1 MLDRVLPLDVLGM
14 IFVLAQWP
22 SLARVSRAFYAA
34 SQSAGVRARYCL
46 AEFGRG
52 RVLDGA
58 LGLPAR
64 RPRMT
69 RPDVVLLL
77 LRLGADPRADDQWV
91 LRHACDCAG
100 PWTPIVR
107 TVLHMRHQGPGR
119 IPTDLDPVS
128 GWRGIGNTDVTS
140 PGPLL
145 IDVHDGDDLALRI
158 AAGRGHTAIVNILL
172 DAGADAE
179 ALRGEPLALAAA
191 NAHADTVRAL
201 LGRGADAG
209 AEHSR
214 ALRSAVLCGDAN
226 TDSVTAL
233 LDAGACV
240 HAVDDSCLLAASYA
254 GDGSALAPGSPP
266 PDASRAALLAYAT
279 TNLPMHPPR
288 PAPAAASFVR
298 RYGRPTPRL
307 PATHVR
313 LVQLLIERGADPN
326 ACQGRPLAYACARG
340 SVRTA
345 AVLLAHN
352 ADPRARDDE
361 PLRDAAERGHVDVMR
376 LLLRAGAR
384 VHADNDTPLVN
395 AARGGHIAA
404 VHLLLAHGA
413 DASSPAGVRALC
425 AAARGG
431 WPALVLVLIAAGA
444 DSTNPEFIA
453 CAQRS
458 RPVRAALQIMLSVE
472 PIASIEA
479 AVQPPAAS
487 DEHSWLPDFDSPGIT
502 IALPPLAYSGS
513 QSLDD
518 CLMHPSLAKPD
529 AVGPA
534 DTVLRPHSLAENPV
548 CNASPA
554 VAVTAL
560 PTQSPAI
567 DPLALSLDLPNILA
581 GPKNSTDAAATTG
594 TTLLDRLGLNFDFHT
609 DPAIDAISDSP
620 LYLSFASH
628 ELITGLRDDTPA
640 VDEEPPALHL
650 PSLPESPLGPASS
663 ASPLSL
669 ESESCSNKSSTRRTS
684 IAGMLK
690 KRLSKCSDA
699 NGDIASTTISPSP
712 STTDANDVV
721 VVVVATDI
729 QPTLEVQPFEPE
741 LSHNS
746 DDATCDSQVS
756 PSNEPVV
763 EPPVVATVAFV
774 ADVANPEPTAH
785 PESQRK
791 GESVPVAAP
800 PSNDAGEERNVITA
814 PSVDTPTQAPSD
826 VPPLPPLEADP
837 VASAP
842 APETPT
848 RQGDDA
854 EVVDSQPPPPPRR
867 PSIHRHLDRRS
878 SRILEGLTRKVQ
890 HVRQTTSM
898 VLRRSVGSHLSF
910 RPATPPDVF
919 QGSIVGLAG
928 LRGCGVNDGELEQEH
943 LPQSDG
949 GLEKQA
955 HPPPQYSASNAEP
968 SNTNAEN
975 SCTSASSAG
984 GEANPASAEDPSHA
998 NGHINELGDKLVDVS
1013 ATRSTTALNA
1023 TSDKFHASNH
1033 MDTFSRKL
1041 SSVRHGTNVAVRN
1054 SVTRVKNIFAA
1065 KRSVAA

>member
-1 MLDRVLPLDVLGM
+1 
-14 IFVLAQWP
+14 
-22 SLARVSRAFYAA
+22 
-34 SQSAGVRARYCL
+34 
-46 AEFGRG
+46 
-52 RVLDGA
+52 
-58 LGLPAR
+58 
-64 RPRMT
+64 
-69 RPDVVLLL
+69 
-77 LRLGADPRADDQWV
+77 
-91 LRHACDCAG
+91 
-100 PWTPIVR
+100 
-107 TVLHMRHQGPGR
+107 
-119 IPTDLDPVS
+119 
-128 GWRGIGNTDVTS
+128 
-140 PGPLL
+140 
-145 IDVHDGDDLALRI
+145 
-158 AAGRGHTAIVNILL
+158 
-172 DAGADAE
+172 
-179 ALRGEPLALAAA
+179 
-191 NAHADTVRAL
+191 
-201 LGRGADAG
+201 
-209 AEHSR
+209 
-214 ALRSAVLCGDAN
+214 
-226 TDSVTAL
+226 
-233 LDAGACV
+233 
-240 HAVDDSCLLAASYA
+240 
-254 GDGSALAPGSPP
+254 
-266 PDASRAALLAYAT
+266 
-279 TNLPMHPPR
+279 
-288 PAPAAASFVR
+288 
-298 RYGRPTPRL
+298 
-307 PATHVR
+307 
-313 LVQLLIERGADPN
+313 
-326 ACQGRPLAYACARG
+326 
-340 SVRTA
+340 
-345 AVLLAHN
+345 
-352 ADPRARDDE
+352 
-361 PLRDAAERGHVDVMR
+361 
-376 LLLRAGAR
+376 
-384 VHADNDTPLVN
+384 
-395 AARGGHIAA
+395 
-404 VHLLLAHGA
+404 
-413 DASSPAGVRALC
+413 
-425 AAARGG
+425 
-431 WPALVLVLIAAGA
+431 
-444 DSTNPEFIA
+444 
-453 CAQRS
+453 
-458 RPVRAALQIMLSVE
+458 MLSVE

-479 AVQPPAAS
+479 AAQPPAAS

-529 AVGPA
+529 AVDPA
-534 DTVLRPHSLAENPV
+534 DAVLRPHSLAENHV
-548 CNASPA
+548 CNVSPA
-554 VAVTAL
+554 VAVAAL
-560 PTQSPAI
+560 STQSPAI

-581 GPKNSTDAAATTG
+581 CPEDSTDAATTTG

-628 ELITGLRDDTPA
+628 DLIAGLRDDAPA
-640 VDEEPPALHL
+640 VDDEPVALHL

-663 ASPLSL
+663 ASPLSV

-721 VVVVATDI
+721 VVVVATDDI

-763 EPPVVATVAFV
+763 EPPAVATVAFV

-791 GESVPVAAP
+791 GENVPVAAS
-800 PSNDAGEERNVITA
+800 PSNDAGEERNVIVV

-826 VPPLPPLEADP
+826 APPLEADS
-837 VASAP
+837 VALVP
-842 APETPT
+842 APETPM

-854 EVVDSQPPPPPRR
+854 EVVDSQPPPPRR

-928 LRGCGVNDGELEQEH
+928 LRGCGVNDGELEPEH

-955 HPPPQYSASNAEP
+955 HPPPQYSASDAEP

-975 SCTSASSAG
+975 SCTSASGAG
-984 GEANPASAEDPSHA
+984 GETNPASAEDPSHA
-998 NGHINELGDKLVDVS
+998 NGHINELGDKLVDVP

-1023 TSDKFHASNH
+1023 TSDKFHAGNH

>member
-91 LRHACDCAG
+91 LRHACDRAG

-107 TVLHMRHQGPGR
+107 TVLHMRHQGLRHQGPNR
-119 IPTDLDPVS
+119 MPIDLDPVS

-279 TNLPMHPPR
+279 TDLPMHLPR
-288 PAPAAASFVR
+288 PVPAAASFMR

-313 LVQLLIERGADPN
+313 LVRLLIERGADPN

-345 AVLLAHN
+345 AVLLAYD

-376 LLLRAGAR
+376 LLLRAGAS
-384 VHADNDTPLVN
+384 VHADDDAPLVN

-431 WPALVLVLIAAGA
+431 WPTLVLVLIAAGA

-458 RPVRAALQIMLSVE
+458 RPVRAALQM
-472 PIASIEA
+472 
-479 AVQPPAAS
+479 
-487 DEHSWLPDFDSPGIT
+487 
-502 IALPPLAYSGS
+502 
-513 QSLDD
+513 
-518 CLMHPSLAKPD
+518 
-529 AVGPA
+529 
-534 DTVLRPHSLAENPV
+534 
-548 CNASPA
+548 
-554 VAVTAL
+554 
-560 PTQSPAI
+560 
-567 DPLALSLDLPNILA
+567 
-581 GPKNSTDAAATTG
+581 
-594 TTLLDRLGLNFDFHT
+594 
-609 DPAIDAISDSP
+609 
-620 LYLSFASH
+620 
-628 ELITGLRDDTPA
+628 
-640 VDEEPPALHL
+640 
-650 PSLPESPLGPASS
+650 
-663 ASPLSL
+663 
-669 ESESCSNKSSTRRTS
+669 
-684 IAGMLK
+684 
-690 KRLSKCSDA
+690 
-699 NGDIASTTISPSP
+699 
-712 STTDANDVV
+712 
-721 VVVVATDI
+721 
-729 QPTLEVQPFEPE
+729 
-741 LSHNS
+741 
-746 DDATCDSQVS
+746 
-756 PSNEPVV
+756 
-763 EPPVVATVAFV
+763 
-774 ADVANPEPTAH
+774 
-785 PESQRK
+785 
-791 GESVPVAAP
+791 
-800 PSNDAGEERNVITA
+800 
-814 PSVDTPTQAPSD
+814 
-826 VPPLPPLEADP
+826 
-837 VASAP
+837 
-842 APETPT
+842 
-848 RQGDDA
+848 
-854 EVVDSQPPPPPRR
+854 
-867 PSIHRHLDRRS
+867 
-878 SRILEGLTRKVQ
+878 
-890 HVRQTTSM
+890 
-898 VLRRSVGSHLSF
+898 
-910 RPATPPDVF
+910 
-919 QGSIVGLAG
+919 
-928 LRGCGVNDGELEQEH
+928 
-943 LPQSDG
+943 
-949 GLEKQA
+949 
-955 HPPPQYSASNAEP
+955 
-968 SNTNAEN
+968 
-975 SCTSASSAG
+975 
-984 GEANPASAEDPSHA
+984 
-998 NGHINELGDKLVDVS
+998 
-1013 ATRSTTALNA
+1013 
-1023 TSDKFHASNH
+1023 
-1033 MDTFSRKL
+1033 
-1041 SSVRHGTNVAVRN
+1041 
-1054 SVTRVKNIFAA
+1054 
-1065 KRSVAA
+1065 